1 MNLIVILL
9 VVALVVTM
17 IVRRFLGQPV
27 RAQSFVLPLGISV
40 WGLTQLRG
48 VHPGAVDLA
57 FLAVEALLAVAVGL
71 ARGTTIQLYLR
82 GGQLWQRYRWSTL
95 AVWIAAILLRLGS
108 VVVGRLAGAHV
119 ATQSLTLML
128 GISFLAE
135 AAVVGWRV
143 ARTGAPVAPSRRR
156 TPVGG

>member
-9 VVALVVTM
+9 IAALVLTM

-27 RAQSFVLPLGISV
+27 RAQSFILPLGISV
-40 WGLTQLRG
+40 WGVSQLRG
-48 VHPGAVDLA
+48 GHLGPVDIG

-71 ARGTTIQLYLR
+71 ARGATVQLYLR
-82 GGQLWQRYRWSTL
+82 AGQLWQRYRWSTL
-95 AVWIAAILLRLGS
+95 AVWVAAVLLRLGS
-108 VVVGRLAGAHV
+108 VVAGRLAGAHV
-119 ATQSLTLML
+119 ATQSLVLML

-143 ARTGAPVAPSRRR
+143 ARTGAPLAPSRRR
-156 TPVGG
+156 APVGS